1 MEWKSSAAYN
11 GQTKMAAQGYSDYSE
26 LLTIFKTVDRFAGE
40 ILATSFGLKRWQQ
53 LKIKKS

>member
-1 MEWKSSAAYN
+1 MEWKSSAANN

-40 ILATSFGLKRWQQ
+40 ILATSFGLKR
-53 LKIKKS
+53 